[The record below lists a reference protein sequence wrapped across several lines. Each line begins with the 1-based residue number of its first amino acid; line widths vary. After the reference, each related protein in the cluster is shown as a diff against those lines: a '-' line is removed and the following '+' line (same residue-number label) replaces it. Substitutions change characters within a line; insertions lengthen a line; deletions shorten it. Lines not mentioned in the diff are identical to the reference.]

1 MEEQLQRHG
10 CDAGQKFLIGEKIVP
25 LDAQLKHEFPDL
37 FSGGRHMKG
46 RSENNADGIVAENT
60 VKLIIGG
67 DEIAGLLI
75 DLKQLPQV
83 RSSWIHGKLDGV
95 FDGNRFSV
103 PVDADIHTG
112 EVGNVLGDIGVIH
125 IAPGF
130 RSRRF
135 RLRRICGFFRV
146 FF

>member
-1 MEEQLQRHG
+1 
-10 CDAGQKFLIGEKIVP
+10 
-25 LDAQLKHEFPDL
+25 
-37 FSGGRHMKG
+37 MKG

-60 VKLIIGG
+60 VKLIIGR

-83 RSSWIHGKLDGV
+83 RGSRIHGKLDGV
-95 FDGNRFSV
+95 FDGNRFPV

-112 EVGNVLGDIGVIH
+112 EVGNVFGDIGVIH

-135 RLRRICGFFRV
+135 RLRRTCGFFRV